1 MGCYFT
7 RDPRSPSLSAK
18 AHGRVGMIIKALE
31 LSLAVV
37 YSLNHTFGL
46 VERIVGRGC
55 ELEVVMLL
63 LLLCAPFVASVDFIV
78 FGVSSIIRSCPALP
92 LTLPAEPLLLCLQLV
107 CVLFSGLNVYLNLMY
122 LPFYKPIM
130 NIANIIHSGMF
141 SSATLF
147 LGCCWFRGEAKVRES
162 RYAMLCTPPQLLK
175 MPPHQA

>member
-55 ELEVVMLL
+55 ELKVVMLL

-130 NIANIIHSGMF
+130 NLANMIHGCIF
-141 SSATLF
+141 ASASLMLTYARMRQKPEVRAVHP
-147 LGCCWFRGEAKVRES
+147 LG
-162 RYAMLCTPPQLLK
+162 
-175 MPPHQA
+175 HQPGRIL